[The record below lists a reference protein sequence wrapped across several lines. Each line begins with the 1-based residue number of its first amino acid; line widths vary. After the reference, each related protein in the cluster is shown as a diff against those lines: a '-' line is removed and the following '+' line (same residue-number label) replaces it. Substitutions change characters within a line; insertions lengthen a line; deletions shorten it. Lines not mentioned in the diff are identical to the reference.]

1 MGLEMIDAGWLSILP
16 PLIAITLAL
25 ISKEVYSSLFLGILS
40 GMCVYCFSTG
50 GNLLQAVTCVFDM
63 MALKIG
69 ENGYMIIFLVLL
81 GSLVVIVTRSG
92 GSDAYGQWAGKRIRK
107 PVSAKLATAL
117 LGLLIFVDDG
127 FNCLTVGTVMRPI
140 TDKCRISREKLAYLL
155 DATAAPVC
163 IIAPIS
169 SWAVAVASEVEEA
182 GGLNAFVRTIPYNL
196 YAILTI
202 VMVFFLSATDF
213 DFGSMKKA
221 ERGRRGERASEAEA
235 GTEPETV
242 ARAGTEAEAKAE
254 ARAEA
259 ASEAGTV
266 ARAKAEAEA
275 GTVAKAEAASEVE
288 AAARTKTKSDS
299 GTQAKSEP
307 ESVAGMKSGVAR
319 QSDNAKKA
327 ENPAATENMPKPGKG
342 SVPDLVLPVLTL
354 IICAILGMAYVG
366 GYFEGT
372 PFTEAIGENPT
383 AGLTLGTFAAL
394 VVALILYIPRRIMT
408 LREFMAGVIDG
419 IKTMI
424 PALTI
429 LILAWALGGVCR
441 EMIGTGIFVSNFV
454 TAVNLP
460 YSFLP
465 AIVFLVA
472 AFLSF
477 SMGTAWGT
485 FGILLPI
492 VSMLCVGNEGAA
504 VLIPA
509 LGATLAGS
517 VYGDHCSP
525 ISDTTILAST
535 GAQCD
540 HLRHV
545 ETQLP
550 YATLVAAVC
559 FAGYLVAGFSRNPW
573 ITVAV
578 SVALLLGA
586 FGGIVLLQKRDKS
599 L

>member
-1 MGLEMIDAGWLSILP
+1 MIEAGWVSLLP

-25 ISKEVYSSLFLGILS
+25 ISKEVYSSLFLGILT

-50 GNLLQAVTCVFDM
+50 GNVLQAVTYVFDM
-63 MALKIG
+63 IAVKIG

-81 GSLVVIVTRSG
+81 GSLVVVVTRSG
-92 GSDAYGQWAGKRIRK
+92 GSDAYGQWAGKRIKSKVR
-107 PVSAKLATAL
+107 AKLATAF

-155 DATAAPVC
+155 DSTAAPIC

-182 GGLNAFVRTIPYNL
+182 GGLHAFMRTIPYNL

-202 VMVFFLSATDF
+202 VMVFFLSITDF
-213 DFGSMKKA
+213 DFGPMKKA
-221 ERGRRGERASEAEA
+221 EEA
-235 GTEPETV
+235 GPREGMDIKREEETV
-242 ARAGTEAEAKAE
+242 KKGT
-254 ARAEA
+254 
-259 ASEAGTV
+259 
-266 ARAKAEAEA
+266 
-275 GTVAKAEAASEVE
+275 
-288 AAARTKTKSDS
+288 
-299 GTQAKSEP
+299 
-307 ESVAGMKSGVAR
+307 
-319 QSDNAKKA
+319 
-327 ENPAATENMPKPGKG
+327 
-342 SVPDLVLPVLTL
+342 VPDLVAPILTL
-354 IICAILGMAYVG
+354 IVCSILGMAYVG
-366 GYFEGT
+366 GYFEGRS
-372 PFTEAIGENPT
+372 FTEAIGENPT
-383 AGLTLGTFAAL
+383 AGLTLGTFAGL
-394 VVALILYIPRRIMT
+394 VVAMLLYIPRRLMS

-424 PALTI
+424 PALMI

-441 EMIGTGIFVSNFV
+441 EMIGTGLFVSNFV
-454 TAVNLP
+454 TAADLSL
-460 YSFLP
+460 SFLP
-465 AIVFLVA
+465 AIVFAVA

-492 VSMLCVGNEGAA
+492 VSMICVGTEGAA

-535 GAQCD
+535 GAQCE

-559 FAGYLVAGFSRNPW
+559 FVGYLAAGFTRNPW
-573 ITVAV
+573 ITIAV
-578 SVALLLGA
+578 SVLLLFLA
-586 FGGIVLLQKRDKS
+586 FGVMIHLDKRKK
-599 L
+599 

>member
-1 MGLEMIDAGWLSILP
+1 MGLEMIEAGWLSVLP

-40 GMCVYCFSTG
+40 GMCVYCFAAG
-50 GNLLQAVTCVFDM
+50 GNILQAVTYVFDM
-63 MALKIG
+63 IAAKIG

-92 GSDAYGQWAGKRIRK
+92 GSDAYGQWAGRRIRK
-107 PVSAKLATAL
+107 TVSAKLATAF

-155 DATAAPVC
+155 DATAAPIC

-169 SWAVAVASEVEEA
+169 SWAVAVASQVEEA
-182 GGLNAFVRTIPYNL
+182 GGLNAFVKTIPYNL

-202 VMVFFLSATDF
+202 VMVFFLSVTDF
-213 DFGSMKKA
+213 DFGPMK
-221 ERGRRGERASEAEA
+221 
-235 GTEPETV
+235 
-242 ARAGTEAEAKAE
+242 
-254 ARAEA
+254 RAED
-259 ASEAGTV
+259 SRQEEAPAVGKEEDTKKKGT
-266 ARAKAEAEA
+266 
-275 GTVAKAEAASEVE
+275 
-288 AAARTKTKSDS
+288 
-299 GTQAKSEP
+299 
-307 ESVAGMKSGVAR
+307 
-319 QSDNAKKA
+319 
-327 ENPAATENMPKPGKG
+327 
-342 SVPDLVLPVLTL
+342 VPDLVIPVLTL
-354 IICAILGMAYVG
+354 IVCAILGMAYVG
-366 GYFEGT
+366 GYFGGR

-394 VVALILYIPRRIMT
+394 VVALFMYIPRKVMS
-408 LREFMAGVIDG
+408 LQEFMTGIIDG

-441 EMIGTGIFVSNFV
+441 EMIGTGIFVSSFIN
-454 TAVNLP
+454 AVNLP
-460 YSFLP
+460 LSFLP
-465 AIVFLVA
+465 SIVFAVA

-492 VSMLCVGNEGAA
+492 VSMICVGSDGAA
-504 VLIPA
+504 VLIPS

-535 GAQCD
+535 GAQCE

-559 FAGYLVAGFSRNPW
+559 FAGYLVAGFTRNPW
-573 ITVAV
+573 AAI
-578 SVALLLGA
+578 GA
-586 FGGIVLLQKRDKS
+586 SAAMLFLVLGGIAIWQKKHCFERHGGECKNS
-599 L
+599 QRY

>member
-1 MGLEMIDAGWLSILP
+1 MGLEMIEAGWLSILP

-25 ISKEVYSSLFLGILS
+25 ITKEVYSSLFLGIFT

-50 GNLLQAVTCVFDM
+50 GNILQAVTFVFDM
-63 MALKIG
+63 MAAKIG

-81 GSLVVIVTRSG
+81 GSLVVVVTRSG
-92 GSDAYGQWAGKRIRK
+92 GSDAYGQWAGKRIK
-107 PVSAKLATAL
+107 SKVSAKLATAC

-140 TDKCRISREKLAYLL
+140 TDKCKISREKLAYLL

-169 SWAVAVASEVEEA
+169 SWAVAVASEVEDA

-202 VMVFFLSATDF
+202 VMVFFLSMADV
-213 DFGSMKKA
+213 DFGPMKKA
-221 ERGRRGERASEAEA
+221 EEDRGE
-235 GTEPETV
+235 GT
-242 ARAGTEAEAKAE
+242 
-254 ARAEA
+254 
-259 ASEAGTV
+259 
-266 ARAKAEAEA
+266 
-275 GTVAKAEAASEVE
+275 
-288 AAARTKTKSDS
+288 AAAK
-299 GTQAKSEP
+299 E
-307 ESVAGMKSGVAR
+307 EGVV
-319 QSDNAKKA
+319 KK
-327 ENPAATENMPKPGKG
+327 EKG
-342 SVPDLVLPVLTL
+342 SVADLIVPVVTL
-354 IICAILGMAYVG
+354 IVCAILGMAYVG
-366 GYFEGT
+366 GFFEGKT
-372 PFTEAIGENPT
+372 FTEAIGENPT

-394 VVALILYIPRRIMT
+394 IVAIIMYIPRKIMS
-408 LREFMAGVIDG
+408 LREFMSGVIDG

-441 EMIGTGIFVSNFV
+441 EMIGTGLFVSHFV
-454 TAVNLP
+454 EAIRLP
-460 YSFLP
+460 FAFLP
-465 AIVFLVA
+465 AIVFAVA

-492 VSMLCVGNEGAA
+492 VSMLCAGDAGEA

-535 GAQCD
+535 GAQCE

-550 YATLVAAVC
+550 YATLVAVVC
-559 FAGYLVAGFSRNPW
+559 FLGYLVAGFSLNPW

-578 SVALLLGA
+578 SVLLLLGV
-586 FGGIVLLQKRDKS
+586 FGGICFWERRV
-599 L
+599 